1 MILIRATAI
10 GGCYS
15 GVEGE
20 GHATRRLGVVYMGP
34 YDVNVAK
41 ILVDG

>member
-1 MILIRATAI
+1 MILIRGTAI

-20 GHATRRLGVVYMGP
+20 GHATRRLGVLYMGP
-34 YDVNVAK
+34 YDVKVAK